1 MLYDTT
7 EKNLKRLQIVQ
18 NDLVYLLLKR
28 LHLLPVKQRIN
39 FKIATTVFK
48 LKHSGTPEYLS
59 ELLVNY
65 QPSRTLRSSD
75 KLLLHE
81 LGGPASKLVF
91 SAKVF
96 AFSGPKIWNS
106 LKLECRSCDTL
117 ANFKRKL
124 KTDLCKTAYKD
135 S

>member
-18 NDLVYLLLKR
+18 NDLVYVLLKR
-28 LHLLPVKQRIN
+28 LHLLPVKQRIH
-39 FKIATTVFK
+39 FKIATSVFK
-48 LKHSGTPEYLS
+48 LKLSGTPEYLS

-65 QPSRTLRSSD
+65 QPSRTLRSID

-81 LGGPASKLVF
+81 LGGPASKPAF

-96 AFSGPKIWNS
+96 AFSGPKIWNL

-124 KTDLCKTAYKD
+124 KTDICKTAYKD

>member
-65 QPSRTLRSSD
+65 QPSRTLISSD

-81 LGGPASKLVF
+81 LERPASKLAF

-106 LKLECRSCDTL
+106 LKLECRSRDTL
-117 ANFKRKL
+117 ANFKREV